1 MWNPTASPPLREAVN
16 AFIDATPEGT
26 RIGIVTFSSAARLLV
41 APTDDRERLTGAVD
55 SIVTSRGTA
64 IGMAI
69 LESVDA
75 IAEINPDV
83 APTGVPVDEPPAEG
97 DYAPDIVVVMTDGAN
112 SSGVEP
118 IVGAEEAAARGVRV
132 YTIGFGTDQP
142 IALSC
147 APDQL
152 GPDAF
157 GGFIELNEANDF
169 LGFRQFLLIDQPS
182 LEDVA
187 STTGGEFFR
196 ATDADELRDTFL
208 GLPGQVELQTEEI
221 ERTVWPVLGA
231 VIAVLLA
238 LALSLRWNRWA

>member
-1 MWNPTASPPLREAVN
+1 MYKRQ
-16 AFIDATPEGT
+16 PEGT

-41 APTDDRERLTGAVD
+41 APTTDRARLTDAVD

-64 IGMAI
+64 IGAAI

-75 IAEINPDV
+75 IAEDNPDIV
-83 APTGVPVDEPPAEG
+83 PTGVPVEEPPPPGEF
-97 DYAPDIVVVMTDGAN
+97 APDIVVVMTDGAN

-118 IVGAEEAAARGVRV
+118 LVGAEEAAARGVRV
-132 YTIGFGTDQP
+132 YTIGFGTDEP

-152 GPDAF
+152 GSDAF

-169 LGFRQFLLIDQPS
+169 LGFRQFLLIDQPN
-182 LEDVA
+182 LEAVA
-187 STTGGEFFR
+187 ETTGGEFFR

-221 ERTVWPVLGA
+221 ERTAWPLLAA

-238 LALSLRWNRWA
+238 LGLSLHWNRWA